1 MTRLFFF
8 CSLAVA
14 LYTCSVNAQQA
25 DTSAFPQVTIQG
37 TEVRYI
43 RSSIVG
49 DEFKIF
55 VALPANYRSTDTT
68 YPVLYI
74 TDANWWFAEG
84 TQIVRLMQA
93 DNELPQII
101 IIGIGY
107 PTDSLNKQ
115 VELRTR
121 DLTPPSIQD
130 SLWNG
135 CRTGGAP
142 KFLRFIREELML
154 FIKKNYRASGDA
166 AYAGYSHGGLFGLY
180 ALFHEPS
187 TFNRYVIGSP
197 SIFYDSLVTLKYEAD
212 YAAKHSDLAARVFMS
227 VGELEEKADP
237 LLPPAYKMVTNM
249 QQLADNLLSRR
260 YPSLHL
266 QTVLFPGET
275 HLSGYPCA
283 MSRGFRVIY
292 QK

>member
-1 MTRLFFF
+1 MKRLFFI
-8 CSLAVA
+8 CSLAVV

-25 DTSAFPQVTIQG
+25 DTLTFPQVTIPG

-43 RSSIVG
+43 QSSIIG

-55 VALPANYRSTDTT
+55 IALPANYRSADTT
-68 YPVLYI
+68 YPVLYC
-74 TDANWWFAEG
+74 TDANTGFAVT
-84 TQIVRLMQA
+84 TQIIRVMQL

-101 IIGIGY
+101 IVGIGY
-107 PTDSLNKQ
+107 RSGDTLSKWS
-115 VELRTR
+115 ELRSR
-121 DLTPPSIQD
+121 DLTPTSVP
-130 SLWNG
+130 NEV
-135 CRTGGAP
+135 TGGAP
-142 KFLRFIREELML
+142 KFLRFIREELMP